1 MNNMKSEF
9 IKWRRDPN
17 HVGFVPMPVG
27 SQVVGADGKAL
38 TLFQELDLQ
47 ANMICNGMGVPL
59 EFYKGG
65 LSWSGSNMS
74 LRMMQTEFIGYR
86 AKMRVLNEDFILG
99 SIADYLGKNRVKVSF
114 EEFKMAD
121 DLQRSALELQMYQS
135 QLISG
140 DTVVKGMDHDP
151 VVEQEKVNSE
161 RRALITN
168 QRKSQI
174 AQANIAG
181 EAQLIQ
187 AKWQAQAQKKMQMMQ
202 VQPQLASQQQSQQ
215 QQPQEPAA
223 GGVDENFQMDQQGI
237 ARMAKNEIDKLND
250 FDKVTALNSIKMEAP
265 DIYGQI
271 MQLQSSQQGSQEGMA
286 MPSEI
291 KPPRSLAP

>member
-1 MNNMKSEF
+1 
-9 IKWRRDPN
+9 
-17 HVGFVPMPVG
+17 MPVG

-215 QQPQEPAA
+215 QQPQEAA
-223 GGVDENFQMDQQGI
+223 AEVI
-237 ARMAKNEIDKLND
+237 L
-250 FDKVTALNSIKMEAP
+250 
-265 DIYGQI
+265 
-271 MQLQSSQQGSQEGMA
+271 
-286 MPSEI
+286 
-291 KPPRSLAP
+291 